1 MPDYR
6 IITVN
11 ADGKTSNSRRFVC
24 NGDKNAVV
32 WAEQQLDQQTIE
44 LWSGARIVA
53 RLRPKEADRAV
64 SHGVHEGRLVPKNA
78 GN

>member
-1 MPDYR
+1 ME
-6 IITVN
+6 T
-11 ADGKTSNSRRFVC
+11 
-24 NGDKNAVV
+24 KNAVV

-64 SHGVHEGRLVPKNA
+64 PHGVHEGRLAPKNA